1 MSLVRFRGL
10 GMIFAAIC
18 FLFVGNLCAQQKTP
32 QKQVEKGEKAE
43 KGEKGEKEEQ
53 ATKLTVKDL
62 PKAVQATVQ
71 KETQGA
77 EIVGISKESEDN
89 KTIYEIE
96 TKIKGH
102 TRDMLIDDK
111 GNLMEVEE
119 ETSLATVPA
128 AVQAEIKKSIGT
140 SKLVKLETVFDG
152 KKVMTGY
159 SALVET
165 AGKQSEVEMG
175 LDGKRLPAGK

>member
-1 MSLVRFRGL
+1 MSLAKFRGFGAVL
-10 GMIFAAIC
+10 IAIC
-18 FLFVGNLCAQQKTP
+18 FLFVGNLCAQQKAT
-32 QKQVEKGEKAE
+32 QKQ
-43 KGEKGEKEEQ
+43 GEKGEQ
-53 ATKLTVKDL
+53 ATKLTLKDL
-62 PKAVQATVQ
+62 PKAVQTTVQ

-77 EIVGISKESEDN
+77 EIVGISTENEGG

-96 TKIKGH
+96 TKVKGH

-111 GNLMEVEE
+111 GNLTEVEE

-140 SKLVKLETVFDG
+140 AKLVKLETVYDG

-159 SALVET
+159 VAVVES
-165 AGKQSEVEMG
+165 AGKQSEVELG
-175 LDGKRLPAGK
+175 LDGKKLPAAK

>member
-1 MSLVRFRGL
+1 MSLAKFRGFGAVL
-10 GMIFAAIC
+10 IAIC
-18 FLFVGNLCAQQKTP
+18 FLFVGNLCAQQKAT
-32 QKQVEKGEKAE
+32 QKQGE
-43 KGEKGEKEEQ
+43 KGEKGEQ
-53 ATKLTVKDL
+53 ATKLTLKDL

-71 KETQGA
+71 NETQGA
-77 EIVGISKESEDN
+77 EIVGISTENEGG

-96 TKIKGH
+96 TKVKGH

-111 GNLMEVEE
+111 GNLTEVEE

-140 SKLVKLETVFDG
+140 AKLVKLETVYDG

-159 SALVET
+159 VAVVES
-165 AGKQSEVEMG
+165 AGKQSEVELG
-175 LDGKRLPAGK
+175 LDGKKLPATK